1 MYGISATR
9 VEGYNVVQL
18 DQNCP
23 YGEGGEMTREVREA
37 SAVVMMKRLTTHSV
51 WRLDNAQEEEYLSL
65 DGGQILY

>member
-1 MYGISATR
+1 
-9 VEGYNVVQL
+9 
-18 DQNCP
+18 
-23 YGEGGEMTREVREA
+23 MTREVREA